1 MKVRVSMPGA
11 YMAVEM
17 DEERAYRTFR
27 KVTELLCIS
36 GTGRNVQDEEAA
48 RTEPMLTPACVP
60 APELGPEIMPEA
72 EVVEPKIEVLDA
84 PEPEEHGKMISIGY
98 GGFLYIKCRDCGKI
112 KGFCAKVR
120 LSNFRCDCGSVTR
133 LENLVP
139 LFLRCECGRNARYLT
154 NMEEPAFDVV
164 CYDCG
169 SPVAV
174 EWNPKKKQYET
185 IRGGAK

>member
-36 GTGRNVQDEEAA
+36 GTG
-48 RTEPMLTPACVP
+48 MLTPASVP

-72 EVVEPKIEVLDA
+72 EVVEPKIKVLDA

-98 GGFLYIKCRDCGKI
+98 GGFLYIKCPDCGKI

-139 LFLRCECGRNARYLT
+139 LYLNCECGRNARYLT
-154 NMEEPAFDVV
+154 NMDEPAFDVV

-169 SPVAV
+169 NPVAV
-174 EWNPKKKQYET
+174 EWNQKKKQYET
-185 IRGGAK
+185 IRGGTE

>member
-1 MKVRVSMPGA
+1 MKVRVSIPGA

-36 GTGRNVQDEEAA
+36 GAGRNVQDVGTA
-48 RTEPMLTPACVP
+48 TEPLLTPASIP
-60 APELGPEIMPEA
+60 APELEPETMPEA
-72 EVVEPKIEVLDA
+72 EVVKSETVVLDV
-84 PEPEEHGKMISIGY
+84 PEEHEKMISIGY
-98 GGFLYIKCRDCGKI
+98 GGFLYIKCPDCGNI
-112 KGFCAKVR
+112 RGFCAKAR

-154 NMEEPAFDVV
+154 NMEEPVFDIV

-169 SPVAV
+169 NPVPVA
-174 EWNPKKKQYET
+174 WNSKKKQYET
-185 IRGGAK
+185 IRG